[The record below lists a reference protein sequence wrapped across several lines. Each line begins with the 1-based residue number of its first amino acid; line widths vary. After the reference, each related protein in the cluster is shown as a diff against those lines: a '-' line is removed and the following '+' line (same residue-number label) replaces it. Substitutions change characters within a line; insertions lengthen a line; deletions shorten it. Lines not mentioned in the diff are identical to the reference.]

1 MAFKRASREDV
12 PEREEGEDV
21 AYFNLRNY
29 KGQILAFE
37 VLRDDPEYVNRFKED
52 RAAVRVNITV
62 ITGKD
67 RGVVWE
73 KEWIEAQLVY
83 KTLRQF
89 VGDTYVARITKG
101 EKAFFVN
108 EIEDDEWDDA
118 QDLLAGGGGPRMAPS
133 EPKAEASD
141 DKPPF

>member
-12 PEREEGEDV
+12 PEREEGEG
-21 AYFNLRNY
+21 AEYFNLRNY

-37 VLRDDPEYVNRFKED
+37 VLRDDPEYVNRFKEE
-52 RAAVRVNITV
+52 RPAVRVNVTIV
-62 ITGKD
+62 TGQD

-73 KEWIEAQLVY
+73 KEWIEASLVY

-101 EKAFFVN
+101 DKAFFIN
-108 EIEDDEWDDA
+108 EIEDDEWEDA
-118 QDLLAGGGGPRMAPS
+118 QDLLAGGGGPRMAQGP
-133 EPKAEASD
+133 PPAEASD
-141 DKPPF
+141 DQPPF